1 LINHLGQHTGHGMY
15 GGGLNMSD
23 MNATPVASRLHIA
36 IFGRRNAGKSSIIN
50 AVTNQPIAL
59 VSDVPGTTTDPVHKT
74 MELLPLG
81 PVVFIDTA
89 GLDDEGPL
97 GEMRVKRTYEV
108 LDRTDLAVLVLDGRL
123 GLTDFERDLAKTI
136 RERKIPLVGVV
147 NKTDLPDFDR
157 GKVEEWGK
165 ELGLYLVEVSTL
177 TGVGIEALKME
188 LIRKAPGGD
197 QELTLVGDLIKP
209 GDFVIL
215 VVPIDKAAPKGRLI
229 LPQQQVIRDLLDHGA
244 IAVVTKESEL
254 RETLEQLGKRPAL
267 VVTDSQVFAKVD
279 ADTPKEI
286 PLTSF
291 SILMARQKGDLA
303 ELVQGAK
310 AVMKLKP
317 GDKVLIAEACTHH
330 RQSDDIGTV
339 KIPRWLEQKVG
350 GKLEFHWASGIS
362 LPGDLSQYH
371 LIVHCGSCM
380 INRREMMARLNRAKS
395 QGVPVVNYGVLIAFV
410 LGILPRALQPF
421 PAIQKAFIE
430 GK

>member
-1 LINHLGQHTGHGMY
+1 M
-15 GGGLNMSD
+15 
-23 MNATPVASRLHIA
+23 
-36 IFGRRNAGKSSIIN
+36 
-50 AVTNQPIAL
+50 TNQPIAL

-165 ELGLYLVEVSTL
+165 ELGLSLVEVSTL